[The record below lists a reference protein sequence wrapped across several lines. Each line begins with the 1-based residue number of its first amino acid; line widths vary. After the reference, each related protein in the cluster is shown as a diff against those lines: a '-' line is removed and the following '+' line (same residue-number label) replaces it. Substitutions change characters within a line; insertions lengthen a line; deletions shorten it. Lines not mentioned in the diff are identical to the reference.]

1 MPAIPLVHNAVRAY
15 DQAHHVHGQ
24 TNLRHH
30 AERGVAAMITHG
42 RGVYIYD
49 DQGREIID
57 GFSGLGCVS
66 LGYSNVRL
74 AEAARRQMEVL
85 PFAPTFYNRSHPA
98 AAELAERLTALAPVP
113 MDRVLFQ
120 CSGSEAN
127 DTAIKL
133 LWYANAAR
141 GEPNRR
147 KVIGRIRGYHG
158 NTVATASLSGQPHM
172 HAKFGLPLPEFKHT
186 DLPNYYRFHI
196 DGESEEEFSAR
207 MAAAFERLILAEDP
221 DTIAAFFAEPMQS
234 GGGAIRPPRG
244 YWDEMQK
251 VIRKYGITFVA
262 DEVVCGFG
270 RTGNVWG
277 CQTWGLEP
285 DMISCAKALSA
296 AFFPISALM
305 FKDELYAEMLKNSD
319 EVGVFGHGYTYA
331 GHPVGCAVALEA
343 LSIYDEI
350 DLVGHV
356 RSVSRHFLNDCEA
369 LTDHPLVGDVRGVGL
384 FCGFELMRDARRREP
399 FAPEWKVGELVQNFA
414 HDRGLYLRAIG
425 DRISF
430 MPPLII
436 SQSEIADAV
445 SRFKGALDDA
455 WGTLK
460 GRL

>member
-1 MPAIPLVHNAVRAY
+1 MLTTAFADNAARSC

-24 TNLRHH
+24 TNLRQH
-30 AERGVAAMITHG
+30 AERGVDAMITHG

-49 DQGREIID
+49 DRGQEIID

-66 LGYSNVRL
+66 LGYSNSRL
-74 AEAARRQMEVL
+74 VDAAKRQMETL
-85 PFAPTFYNRSHPA
+85 PFAPTFYNRSHPTA
-98 AAELAERLTALAPVP
+98 ALLAERLTAMAPVK

-133 LWYANAAR
+133 LWYANTAR
-141 GEPNRR
+141 GEPDRR
-147 KVIGRIRGYHG
+147 KFIGRIRGYHG
-158 NTVATASLSGQPHM
+158 NTVATTSLSGQPHM
-172 HAKFGLPLPEFKHT
+172 HAKFGLPLPGFLHT
-186 DLPNYYRFHI
+186 ELPNYYRRHI
-196 DGESEEEFSAR
+196 DGESEAEFSAR
-207 MAAAFERLILAEDP
+207 MATEFEKLVLAEGP
-221 DTIAAFFAEPMQS
+221 DSIAAFFAEPMQS
-234 GGGAIRPPRG
+234 GGGAIRPPEG
-244 YWDEMQK
+244 YWDEMQR

-270 RTGNVWG
+270 RTGNMWG

-285 DMISCAKALSA
+285 DLISCAKALSA

-305 FKDELYAEMLKNSD
+305 FRDEMLSEMIKNVD

-343 LSIYDEI
+343 LDIYEEI
-350 DLVGHV
+350 DLIGHV
-356 RSVSRHFLNDCEA
+356 RKVSSLFLNRCEA
-369 LTDHPLVGDVRGVGL
+369 LIDHPLVADVRGVGL
-384 FCGFELMRDARRREP
+384 FCGFELMRDAKGREP
-399 FAPEWKVGELVQNFA
+399 FDPKWKVGELVQNAA

-436 SQSEIADAV
+436 SEGEIEEAV
-445 SRFKGALDDA
+445 GRFKGALDDA
-455 WGTLK
+455 WK
-460 GRL
+460 VVKEKI